1 MSFFDFGGASL
12 SIGTDFAGNRIVF
25 KHRNHTSLD
34 FEDDANPSHEFAF
47 DFFLAENN
55 MDVNHVIV
63 AKYIN
68 QIHAKSKNYIP
79 AGRSDKRL
87 ASTESVDRL
96 IVPEGTRTLGGNFL
110 TRIDTFNS
118 PHTIR
123 NMTVAM
129 NTAVLDNLS
138 FYDLNPEGVL
148 YFKKNSKCLFIEH
161 NYPWCGTITREFESE
176 ELKALSNYSVEEDRI
191 WVSWGSIYEL
201 FCDLAHNLANEHHK
215 GRIHGDLKPQ
225 NLLLLANGLKPID
238 WLDYEDGQ
246 LAPFS
251 SKGWTAPEAY
261 MGQPISQA
269 MDVYSMAKL
278 FLKLLPGTDFGEVS
292 TFKSPTGGS
301 DSQTL
306 DFISEPKVFLDFNGW
321 ENTLSIS
328 PDGREM
334 LTRILERAL
343 SFDPLSRPS
352 MKELTTVC
360 SSSIQVRK
368 SVNKD
373 DKHHFNIHLYNNQ
386 DRVHWL

>member
-1 MSFFDFGGASL
+1 MSFFDFGGTSL
-12 SIGTDFAGNRIVF
+12 CIGTDFVGNRIIF
-25 KHRNHTSLD
+25 KHREKTNLE
-34 FEDDANPSHEFAF
+34 FEDGDLSHKFAF
-47 DFFLAENN
+47 DFFLEEHDMNE
-55 MDVNHVIV
+55 NHVTI

-79 AGRSDKRL
+79 AGRMDDRL
-87 ASTESVDRL
+87 ASSDSVDRL
-96 IVPEGTRTLGGNFL
+96 ILQNGTRLLGDNFL
-110 TRIDTFNS
+110 TQISRFTS

-129 NTAVLDNLS
+129 NTAALDNLS

-148 YFKKNSKCLFIEH
+148 YFKKNSESLFIEH
-161 NYPWCGTITREFESE
+161 NYPWCDTITREFESE
-176 ELKALSNYSVEEDRI
+176 ELKALSNYSVERDRI

-201 FCDLAHNLANEHHK
+201 FCNLAHNLASEHKK

-225 NLLLLANGLKPID
+225 NLLLLENGLKPID
-238 WLDYEDGQ
+238 WLNYEDGQ

-306 DFISEPKVFLDFNGW
+306 EFISEPKVFLDFNGW
-321 ENTLSIS
+321 ENTISIS
-328 PDGREM
+328 SDGRET
-334 LTRILERAL
+334 LCNILERAL
-343 SFDPLSRPS
+343 SLNPLSRPS
-352 MKELTTVC
+352 MKELASVCSKALRVRTTV
-360 SSSIQVRK
+360 I
-368 SVNKD
+368 KD
-373 DKHHFNIHLYNNQ
+373 DTHHFIIHTRNN
-386 DRVHWL
+386 DDIVHDI

>member
-1 MSFFDFGGASL
+1 MAFFDFGGTAL
-12 SIGTDFAGNRIVF
+12 CIGTDFAGNRIIF
-25 KHRNHTSLD
+25 KHRDHTNLQ
-34 FEDDANPSHEFAF
+34 FEDEDLSHKFAF
-47 DFFLAENN
+47 NFFLKENN
-55 MDVNHVIV
+55 MDENHVTI

-79 AGRSDKRL
+79 AGRVDGRL
-87 ASTESVDRL
+87 ASNDSVDRL
-96 IVPEGTRTLGGNFL
+96 ILQKGTRLLGGNFL
-110 TRIDTFNS
+110 TQISKFNS

-148 YFKKNSKCLFIEH
+148 YFKKNSESLFIEH

-176 ELKALSNYSVEEDRI
+176 ELKALSNYSVERDRI

-201 FCDLAHNLANEHHK
+201 FCNLAHNLASEHKK

-225 NLLLLANGLKPID
+225 NLLLLPNGLSPID
-238 WLDYEDGQ
+238 WLNYEDGQ

-306 DFISEPKVFLDFNGW
+306 EFISEPKVFLDFNGW
-321 ENTLSIS
+321 ENTVSIS
-328 PDGREM
+328 PDGRET
-334 LTRILERAL
+334 LCNVLERAL
-343 SFDPLSRPS
+343 SLDPLSRPS
-352 MKELTTVC
+352 MKELASVC
-360 SSSIQVRK
+360 STSVRVRK
-368 SVNKD
+368 SVDKD
-373 DKHHFNIHLYNNQ
+373 DSHHFIVKIRNDHDTIH
-386 DRVHWL
+386 WI

>member
-1 MSFFDFGGASL
+1 MTFFDFGGTSL
-12 SIGTDFAGNRIVF
+12 CIGTDFTGNRIIF
-25 KHRNHTSLD
+25 KHRAQTNLE
-34 FEDDANPSHEFAF
+34 FEDEDLSHKFAF
-47 DFFLAENN
+47 DFFLKEKN
-55 MDVNHVIV
+55 MDKRHVDI

-79 AGRSDKRL
+79 AGRMDERL
-87 ASTESVDRL
+87 ASNDSIDRL
-96 IVPEGTRTLGGNFL
+96 ILQNGTRLLGGNFL
-110 TRIDTFNS
+110 TQISRFNS
-118 PHTIR
+118 PHTIL

-129 NTAVLDNLS
+129 NTAVLDNQS

-148 YFKKNSKCLFIEH
+148 YFKKNNESLFIEH

-176 ELKALSNYSVEEDRI
+176 ELKALSNYSVERDRI

-201 FCDLAHNLANEHHK
+201 FCELAHNLASEHKK

-238 WLDYEDGQ
+238 WLNYEDGQ

-301 DSQTL
+301 DSQTF

-321 ENTLSIS
+321 ENTISIS
-328 PDGREM
+328 SDGRET
-334 LTRILERAL
+334 LCNVLERAL
-343 SFDPLSRPS
+343 SLDPLSRPS
-352 MKELTTVC
+352 MKELASVC
-360 SSSIQVRK
+360 SNSLRVRT
-368 SVNKD
+368 SVNKED
-373 DKHHFNIHLYNNQ
+373 THHFSIRIRNDDDI
-386 DRVHWL
+386 VHYI